1 MIKVLFICPG
11 NICRSPMAEFI
22 FKDMVACRGLS
33 DQFYIASAATSTEEI
48 WNGQGNP
55 VYPPARQELARHG
68 ISCEGKRAV
77 QIQKSDYD
85 KYHYL
90 LGLEQRNIRN
100 MMRILGRDPKKKV
113 HRLLD
118 YSNNPRDIADPW
130 YTGNF
135 DSTYRDVVEGC
146 EAFLDM
152 LVREKKVR

>member
-1 MIKVLFICPG
+1 
-11 NICRSPMAEFI
+11 MAEFI

-85 KYHYL
+85 KYDYL
-90 LGLEQRNIRN
+90 LGMEQRNIRN